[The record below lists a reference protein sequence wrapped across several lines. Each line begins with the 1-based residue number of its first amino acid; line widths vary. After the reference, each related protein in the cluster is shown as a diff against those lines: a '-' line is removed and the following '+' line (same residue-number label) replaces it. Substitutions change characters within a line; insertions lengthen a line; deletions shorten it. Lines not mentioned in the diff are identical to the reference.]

1 MTEQELDLFMRNVL
15 LDCHCTGRRNE
26 YRDDPVHAVAAS
38 PEANQGNAQEPS
50 ALGA

>member
-1 MTEQELDLFMRNVL
+1 MTEQELDLFMRAVG
-15 LDCHCTGRRNE
+15 CHCTGRRNE

-38 PEANQGNAQEPS
+38 SKADQGNAQEPS